1 MTEAQECFHCGL
13 PLPAVGTITADIHE
27 EQQLFCCSG
36 CAQVCQ
42 IIHDSGLASF
52 YDHAPE
58 SRQWSQPE
66 QAPADAIVFDDPD
79 LQADFVR
86 QRPDGTY
93 QADLLIEGIHC
104 PACVWLIEHTVNNI
118 SAVTYSEVNYSRQR
132 LRLRWQPEKMKLSQA
147 IIAIGGVGYRAVPYE
162 EDLEQKANKSRR
174 QDLMFRMA
182 FAGFVFANVMTAAVC
197 LYAGDFFGI
206 EDKFRAIFQWYSM
219 VLTFAGITYSGH
231 TFFVSAWN
239 TLRHGKLNMD
249 VPISIGITAS
259 FLWSSVVTISPSTGA
274 ENHVYFDSVAMF
286 IFLILVGR
294 FLESSA
300 REVAGSATR
309 KLLSLLPRS
318 ALRLESDGS
327 EQLIPLRSVQQG
339 DLLRIKPGDRIPVD
353 GEVTLGSSEVDEA
366 MISGE
371 ALPVSKQTGD
381 HVIGGTLNISGQMQL
396 RATDIGHNSVLSQIV
411 DLVEQAQ
418 TSKVQIQRLAD
429 RIVPWFVAV
438 VLLLA
443 AITLLFWWLHTG
455 FSFAVMAAVTVLI
468 ITCPCALGLATPMAI
483 AIGAGLGGKLGVLIK
498 RSSSLEQLA
507 EVDHVVF
514 DKTGTLTMGRLNVL
528 HAEIMP
534 DISADKTQLWSTVRT
549 MEQAS
554 EHTLAT
560 AISGFLND
568 YPLLDELHDF
578 INTPGRG
585 VQSTVK
591 QKIWRIGS
599 LGWLEANKIHI
610 DTATAKAM
618 HSQELLGRT
627 IVVVFDEEQLLAWL
641 TLGDE
646 LRPESAAVVQA
657 LVNSGKGVSLLTGD
671 RSAAAHAIAAQLLQS
686 SGEKT
691 AIKGIDV
698 IAEVLP
704 GDKAEQIKLLQS
716 QSLSVAMV
724 GDGIN
729 DAPALTQANIG
740 IAMGQA
746 TDISAQAADLV
757 LLGGLD
763 RLPVAIRLSAQT
775 MRTIKQNLALSLGYN
790 VLAVPLAMAGM
801 IHPLFAAIA
810 MPASSL
816 LVIGNALLIHRR
828 VKGV

>member
-1 MTEAQECFHCGL
+1 MTDTQECFHCGL
-13 PLPAVGTITADIHE
+13 PLPAVGTIAAPVNE
-27 EQQLFCCSG
+27 EEQLFCCSG

-42 IIHDSGLASF
+42 IIHASGLGSF

-58 SRQWSQPE
+58 TRQWSQPE
-66 QAPADAIVFDDPD
+66 QAPEDTMVFDDPN

-86 QRPDGTY
+86 QRPDGCY

-118 SAVTYSEVNYSRQR
+118 SAITYSEVNYSRQR
-132 LRLRWQPEKMKLSQA
+132 LRLRWKPEEMKLSQA
-147 IIAIGGVGYRAVPYE
+147 ILAIGSVGYRAVPYE

-197 LYAGDFFGI
+197 LYGGDFFGI

-219 VLTFAGITYSGH
+219 VLTFAGITYSGR
-231 TFFVSAWN
+231 TFFISAWN
-239 TLRHGKLNMD
+239 TLRHRQLNMD

-259 FLWSSVVTISPSTGA
+259 FLWSSVVTISPAMSA
-274 ENHVYFDSVAMF
+274 DNHVYFDSVSMF

-309 KLLSLLPRS
+309 QLLSLLPRS
-318 ALRLESDGS
+318 ALRVEADGS

-353 GEVTLGSSEVDEA
+353 GEVISGTSEVDEA

-371 ALPVSKQTGD
+371 ARPLSKQAGD
-381 HVIGGTLNISGQMQL
+381 RVIGGTLNISGQMQV
-396 RATDIGHNSVLSQIV
+396 RATDLGHNSVLSQIV
-411 DLVEQAQ
+411 DLVEHAQ

-438 VLLLA
+438 VLILA
-443 AITLLFWWLHTG
+443 ASTLTFWWLQAD
-455 FSFAVMAAVTVLI
+455 FSFAIMAAVTVLI

-483 AIGAGLGGKLGVLIK
+483 AIGAGLGGKLGILIK
-498 RSSSLEQLA
+498 RSSALEQLA

-514 DKTGTLTMGRLNVL
+514 DKTGTLTLGRLNVQ
-528 HAEIMP
+528 HAQAIPGTSVEKDM
-534 DISADKTQLWSTVRT
+534 LWSTVRS

-554 EHTLAT
+554 EHTLAA
-560 AISGFLND
+560 AIVNFLDD
-568 YPLLDELHDF
+568 YPLLDKLDDF
-578 INTPGRG
+578 SNTPGRG
-585 VQSTVK
+585 VQSTVE
-591 QKIWRIGS
+591 QTTWRIGS
-599 LGWLEANKIHI
+599 LGWLEAHNISI
-610 DTATAKAM
+610 DTETTKTI
-618 HSQELLGRT
+618 HEQELLGNT
-627 IVVVFDEEQLLAWL
+627 IVVVFDNEQLLAWFA
-641 TLGDE
+641 LGDE
-646 LRPESAAVVQA
+646 LRPESASVIQA
-657 LVNSGKGVSLLTGD
+657 LVKAGKGVSLLTGD
-671 RSAAAHAIAAQLLQS
+671 RTAAAHAIAKQLLQK
-686 SGEKT
+686 SGEHGQ
-691 AIKGIDV
+691 AKGMDV

-704 GDKAEQIKLLQS
+704 GDKAKQIKKLQA
-716 QSLSVAMV
+716 QGLAVAMV

-763 RLPVAIRLSAQT
+763 RLTVAIRLSAQT

-828 VKGV
+828 VKGD